1 MSGDASGGQNAG
13 VRLHVAADDRTGAL
27 EVAAALADRCGQPV
41 PVAIWPDSPPS
52 RSSIGVV
59 DLCSRHLPIGD
70 ARDRAGGLTA
80 SGHLA
85 HKIDSTLRGNWAG
98 EVAARSWATG
108 RAVLVVPA
116 LPALGRMC
124 LNGEV
129 LLHGRPVHETWV
141 GNDVRSGV
149 STSRPAEMLAAFGVR
164 ATAIGSAAA
173 LEHWGATPGEVAV
186 CDAASDADLDAIGR
200 WWRDHPDVLLAGTS
214 AVLAAAV
221 EPVAGVDAVTV
232 PAGPKLVVAGSLS
245 PVARAQ
251 IDVAVLGGA
260 AMTADHEA
268 AVAHLV
274 AGRHVIVTSDA
285 SRVAAA
291 DADRV
296 VAGLASAA
304 HAILADERSRSVV
317 SAVVVLGGDT
327 AAIVLGDAL
336 VAVLG
341 TVGPGTAVVESLL
354 CDVPIIT
361 RAGGFGD
368 PDGLVRLL

>member
-1 MSGDASGGQNAG
+1 
-13 VRLHVAADDRTGAL
+13 
-27 EVAAALADRCGQPV
+27 
-41 PVAIWPDSPPS
+41 
-52 RSSIGVV
+52 
-59 DLCSRHLPIGD
+59 
-70 ARDRAGGLTA
+70 
-80 SGHLA
+80 
-85 HKIDSTLRGNWAG
+85 
-98 EVAARSWATG
+98 
-108 RAVLVVPA
+108 
-116 LPALGRMC
+116 
-124 LNGEV
+124 
-129 LLHGRPVHETWV
+129 
-141 GNDVRSGV
+141 
-149 STSRPAEMLAAFGVR
+149 MLAAFGVR

-173 LEHWGATPGEVAV
+173 LEHWAAAPGEVAV

-221 EPVAGVDAVTV
+221 ERVPGVDAASV
-232 PAGPKLVVAGSLS
+232 PAGPRLVVAGSLS

-291 DADRV
+291 V